1 MDISTSPRT
10 PPVSDTVTELIK
22 RMARENPSWGYKRI
36 QGELLKLNQRP
47 VGDQMG
53 QSLTTVCSTI
63 SASPSTRAV
72 TGRPPGTIRE
82 DLRARVAVQPEEKPP
97 R

>member
-1 MDISTSPRT
+1 MRLPART
-10 PPVSDTVTELIK
+10 RPLLAVCLGCRAGLILVPTGRRK
-22 RMARENPSWGYKRI
+22 PIRGLS
-36 QGELLKLNQRP
+36 LNQRP

-72 TGRPPGTIRE
+72 TGRLPGTIRE
-82 DLRARVAVQPEEKPP
+82 DLRARVAVQFE
-97 R
+97 